1 MSLHPQALPEVP
13 AQTVV
18 VAKAAF
24 RRGNRYMLRRDEL
37 GTFYTDLD
45 FAHLFAVRGQPAETS
60 WRLALVLGFQCIG
73 GGDAKRVTCP
83 QEYTSQKWSQTHDLT
98 GVPVIN
104 TRFAP
109 AACASCPVRQQCT
122 RSKTGPRKMTL
133 QHKAEHE
140 ALQARR
146 EFQTTTVF
154 QQQYNARAG
163 IEGTISQSVRR
174 NRYSSCTLHR
184 VGQNTFTPPP
194 LYCRNQP
201 VSHYRLYCTANTFIR
216 RTTIVRTDSL
226 SGLCCTGRCPM
237 NDLHR
242 ERPAPRNT
250 AT

>member
-83 QEYTSQKWSQTHDLT
+83 QEYTSQKWSHTHDLT

-104 TRFAP
+104 IRFAP

-174 NRYSSCTLHR
+174 TDIRHARYIGLAKTHLH
-184 VGQNTFTPPP
+184 
-194 LYCRNQP
+194 L
-201 VSHYRLYCTANTFIR
+201 LLCTAAINLYRITNYIAQQ
-216 RTTIVRTDSL
+216 IHSSGEQL
-226 SGLCCTGRCPM
+226 SFAQTRS
-237 NDLHR
+237 
-242 ERPAPRNT
+242 PAFV
-250 AT
+250 ALAAAQ